1 MASRNSVAVIGSL
14 NIDFVTLTTRLPAA
28 GETFAAKSFSQ
39 GFGGKG
45 ANQAVAAARLAG
57 PNVDVQMIG
66 SVGDDSFGANYIA
79 ELSKEGID
87 TKGVR
92 RVPGGRTGV
101 TNIIVEEET
110 GENRILFVAN
120 ANFDAFEKQQSAGW
134 ELLPEKCD
142 VVVFQL
148 EIPVDVVCRQISNHP
163 RNHCHYLGPS

>member
-1 MASRNSVAVIGSL
+1 MASKHSVAVIGSL
-14 NIDFVTLTTRLPAA
+14 NIDFVTLTSRLPAA
-28 GETFAAKSFSQ
+28 GETLAAKSFTT

-57 PNVDVQMIG
+57 SDVDVQMIG
-66 SVGDDSFGANYIA
+66 NVGDDNFGADYIA

-92 RVPGGRTGV
+92 RVNGGKTGV

-120 ANFDAFEKQQSAGW
+120 ANFDAFEKKQSEGW
-134 ELLPEKCD
+134 ELLPAKCD
-142 VVVFQL
+142 VAVFQL
-148 EIPVDVVCRQISNHP
+148 EIPVDVVCRSISNDTLMTDP
-163 RNHCHYLGPS
+163 PDSV